1 MQGYPPRAFDEGD
14 TDSTYPSPG
23 KEEKKSERRGVI
35 NRVNRAC
42 NNCRR
47 MKMRCVGAEDPP
59 CKRCR
64 NGGLEC
70 IMEKPGRSGNENVG
84 EDRIRSLETQ
94 VAGIQNT
101 LSDLVQTLR
110 AGMSSGASNGSGH
123 TPDYGQGYAPMSAI
137 QGASPRTLHQLPG
150 LASQPRHSPQAVGVT
165 PPNNLQALLGR
176 GSQGTINP
184 YVSAGSPYPQPIHRQ
199 ERKPWQAFSTP
210 GADSEAS
217 RRHMSLPPSRA
228 GSEDR
233 DDMLGPDDIVAPLG
247 AMSNMAGL
255 VEAAVERAR
264 EEKARGDP
272 GSSSA
277 GKRDADEERGGVQK
291 KSRVSFSSDGPA
303 VVEAQGLPQT
313 LAAAK
318 PKSRVKKTH
327 VHAYP
332 DAVELGIVTEEEG
345 RELMSI
351 YYSGSSNFIP
361 CYDPSFD
368 TWDSLKIRSPFSIT
382 TIVMVG
388 ARVRDGG
395 GPVSDVQ
402 RLCREHV
409 QKIAQGTMFNPV
421 ARVEAVQAMSILAA
435 FSDNGWLPG
444 GHAVRMALDI
454 GINKSFIK
462 LLRSGMGKGKTPEE
476 LEEERPLVV
485 HSRVWFC
492 LYLMEHQMAY
502 GMGRPAILRED
513 ESIHQCRRLLE
524 HPLSITSD
532 ARLVSTVELTALR
545 APLHIELTA
554 SPDLPIEPSTLT
566 RLKQA
571 NHEFD
576 SWERYWDRVLSDRFG
591 KARGDF
597 YRESLVIQRQYAELF
612 VNSQLLRGIREPSD
626 VVSMPEE
633 KRALAIRAMR
643 NAQTVLEVCLKG
655 QNYRNGLRYAVHYTH
670 VCAAF
675 AASFLIRIARLFP
688 QELNLKKTAKDVEE
702 LAGILAEIPA
712 GRYARSL
719 RLILRRARRAKVIP
733 AASQRT
739 SPTRIPAPL
748 PLTNSTG
755 AAAAGATPAGESPF
769 SPTALVNTPFLA
781 VSPSNNLLLNATT
794 QLLDESPQS
803 AQELSEFDLLFAREN
818 LERSGLQIG
827 EGEHLPLF
835 LDGHSLGGIQ
845 AAGDPTA
852 FLGLEQ
858 FFLPADVDTRLAG
871 GQVPQET
878 GDLWW

>member
-1 MQGYPPRAFDEGD
+1 MDANGAD
-14 TDSTYPSPG
+14 TS
-23 KEEKKSERRGVI
+23 
-35 NRVNRAC
+35 
-42 NNCRR
+42 
-47 MKMRCVGAEDPP
+47 
-59 CKRCR
+59 
-64 NGGLEC
+64 
-70 IMEKPGRSGNENVG
+70 
-84 EDRIRSLETQ
+84 RIRSLETQ

-123 TPDYGQGYAPMSAI
+123 TPDNGQGYAAMSAI
-137 QGASPRTLHQLPG
+137 QGASPRTFHPVAG
-150 LASQPRHSPQAVGVT
+150 LASQPRHSPHAPGVT
-165 PPNNLQALLGR
+165 PPNNLQTLLGKA
-176 GSQGTINP
+176 SQGTINP
-184 YVSAGSPYPQPIHRQ
+184 YASASSPYPQPTHRQ
-199 ERKPWQAFSTP
+199 ERKPWQTFSTP

-228 GSEDR
+228 ESEDR
-233 DDMLGPDDIVAPLG
+233 EDMLGPDDIVAPLG

-264 EEKARGDP
+264 EEKARVEVVASP
-272 GSSSA
+272 A
-277 GKRDADEERGGVQK
+277 GKRDADEERGGILK
-291 KSRVSFSSDGPA
+291 KARVSFSSDGPA

-313 LAAAK
+313 LAPAK

-361 CYDPSFD
+361 CYDPCYD

-402 RLCREHV
+402 RLSLEHA

-421 ARVEAVQAMSILAA
+421 ARVEAVQAMSTLAA
-435 FSDNGWLPG
+435 FSGNGWLPG

-454 GINKSFIK
+454 GINKSYIK

-626 VVSMPEE
+626 VVSMPDE

-702 LAGILAEIPA
+702 LAGILAESELLLSHHPRAHTSSGRTLCALFTAHHPSRPA
-712 GRYARSL
+712 RQGHPRRVAAHVSDARRCTSPAHQLDGRRGGWGHPRCPDALLSN
-719 RLILRRARRAKVIP
+719 RARQHPLPRRLP
-733 AASQRT
+733 QQPPPERDH
-739 SPTRIPAPL
+739 PAPRRVA
-748 PLTNSTG
+748 PVC
-755 AAAAGATPAGESPF
+755 AR
-769 SPTALVNTPFLA
+769 
-781 VSPSNNLLLNATT
+781 
-794 QLLDESPQS
+794 
-803 AQELSEFDLLFAREN
+803 AQR
-818 LERSGLQIG
+818 
-827 EGEHLPLF
+827 
-835 LDGHSLGGIQ
+835 
-845 AAGDPTA
+845 
-852 FLGLEQ
+852 
-858 FFLPADVDTRLAG
+858 V
-871 GQVPQET
+871 
-878 GDLWW
+878 

>member
-1 MQGYPPRAFDEGD
+1 
-14 TDSTYPSPG
+14 
-23 KEEKKSERRGVI
+23 
-35 NRVNRAC
+35 
-42 NNCRR
+42 
-47 MKMRCVGAEDPP
+47 
-59 CKRCR
+59 
-64 NGGLEC
+64 
-70 IMEKPGRSGNENVG
+70 
-84 EDRIRSLETQ
+84 
-94 VAGIQNT
+94 
-101 LSDLVQTLR
+101 
-110 AGMSSGASNGSGH
+110 
-123 TPDYGQGYAPMSAI
+123 
-137 QGASPRTLHQLPG
+137 
-150 LASQPRHSPQAVGVT
+150 
-165 PPNNLQALLGR
+165 
-176 GSQGTINP
+176 
-184 YVSAGSPYPQPIHRQ
+184 
-199 ERKPWQAFSTP
+199 
-210 GADSEAS
+210 
-217 RRHMSLPPSRA
+217 MSLPPSRA

-233 DDMLGPDDIVAPLG
+233 DDILGPDDIVAPLG

-264 EEKARGDP
+264 EEKARGDATASTP
-272 GSSSA
+272 
-277 GKRDADEERGGVQK
+277 GKRDADEERGGIQK
-291 KSRVSFSSDGPA
+291 KARVSFSSEGPA

-313 LAAAK
+313 LAPAK

-332 DAVELGIVTEEEG
+332 DVVELGIVTEDEG

-395 GPVSDVQ
+395 GPVSEAQ
-402 RLCREHV
+402 RLCREHA

-626 VVSMPEE
+626 VVSMPDE

-702 LAGILAEIPA
+702 LAGILAE
-712 GRYARSL
+712 SES
-719 RLILRRARRAKVIP
+719 P
-733 AASQRT
+733 AAG
-739 SPTRIPAPL
+739 L
-748 PLTNSTG
+748 C
-755 AAAAGATPAGESPF
+755 
-769 SPTALVNTPFLA
+769 
-781 VSPSNNLLLNATT
+781 
-794 QLLDESPQS
+794 
-803 AQELSEFDLLFAREN
+803 
-818 LERSGLQIG
+818 RS
-827 EGEHLPLF
+827 
-835 LDGHSLGGIQ
+835 S
-845 AAGDPTA
+845 
-852 FLGLEQ
+852 
-858 FFLPADVDTRLAG
+858 
-871 GQVPQET
+871 
-878 GDLWW
+878 

>member
-1 MQGYPPRAFDEGD
+1 M
-14 TDSTYPSPG
+14 
-23 KEEKKSERRGVI
+23 
-35 NRVNRAC
+35 
-42 NNCRR
+42 
-47 MKMRCVGAEDPP
+47 
-59 CKRCR
+59 
-64 NGGLEC
+64 
-70 IMEKPGRSGNENVG
+70 
-84 EDRIRSLETQ
+84 
-94 VAGIQNT
+94 AGIQNT

-123 TPDYGQGYAPMSAI
+123 TPDYGQGYVPMSAI
-137 QGASPRTLHQLPG
+137 QGASPRTFHPIPG
-150 LASQPRHSPQAVGVT
+150 LAPQPRHSPQATGVT
-165 PPNNLQALLGR
+165 PPNNLQSLLGKA
-176 GSQGTINP
+176 SQGTINP
-184 YVSAGSPYPQPIHRQ
+184 YASASSPYPQPTHRQ
-199 ERKPWQAFSTP
+199 ERKPWQTFSTP

-233 DDMLGPDDIVAPLG
+233 DDILGPDDIVAPLG

-264 EEKARGDP
+264 EEKARGDATASTP
-272 GSSSA
+272 
-277 GKRDADEERGGVQK
+277 GKRDADEERGGIQK
-291 KSRVSFSSDGPA
+291 KARVSFSSEGPA

-313 LAAAK
+313 LAPAK

-332 DAVELGIVTEEEG
+332 DVVELGIVTEDEG

-402 RLCREHV
+402 RLCREHA

-626 VVSMPEE
+626 VVSMPDE

-702 LAGILAEIPA
+702 LAGILAE
-712 GRYARSL
+712 SE
-719 RLILRRARRAKVIP
+719 
-733 AASQRT
+733 
-739 SPTRIPAPL
+739 L
-748 PLTNSTG
+748 PS
-755 AAAAGATPAGESPF
+755 
-769 SPTALVNTPFLA
+769 
-781 VSPSNNLLLNATT
+781 
-794 QLLDESPQS
+794 
-803 AQELSEFDLLFAREN
+803 
-818 LERSGLQIG
+818 
-827 EGEHLPLF
+827 
-835 LDGHSLGGIQ
+835 
-845 AAGDPTA
+845 
-852 FLGLEQ
+852 
-858 FFLPADVDTRLAG
+858 
-871 GQVPQET
+871 
-878 GDLWW
+878 

>member
-1 MQGYPPRAFDEGD
+1 MQGYPPRAFEEGD
-14 TDSTYPSPG
+14 TDSNYPSPG

-70 IMEKPGRSGNENVG
+70 IMEKPGRGGNENVG
-84 EDRIRSLETQ
+84 DDRIRSLETQ

-123 TPDYGQGYAPMSAI
+123 TPDYGQGYAAMSAI
-137 QGASPRTLHQLPG
+137 QGTSPRTFHPVPG
-150 LASQPRHSPQAVGVT
+150 LTSQPRHSSQPAGVT
-165 PPNNLQALLGR
+165 PPNNLQSLLGR
-176 GSQGTINP
+176 ASQGTINP
-184 YVSAGSPYPQPIHRQ
+184 YASASTSYSQPIHRA

-210 GADSEAS
+210 GTDIEAS

-233 DDMLGPDDIVAPLG
+233 EDMLGPDDIVAPLG
-247 AMSNMAGL
+247 AMSSMAGL

-264 EEKARGDP
+264 EEKAHGEITAP
-272 GSSSA
+272 TP
-277 GKRDADEERGGVQK
+277 GKRDAEEERGGIQK
-291 KSRVSFSSDGPA
+291 KSRMSFSSDGPA

-313 LAAAK
+313 LAPAK

-345 RELMSI
+345 RELMGI

-368 TWDSLKIRSPFSIT
+368 TWDSLKVRSPFSIT

-395 GPVSDVQ
+395 GPVSHVQ
-402 RLCREHV
+402 RLCLEHV

-435 FSDNGWLPG
+435 FSDNGWLAG

-462 LLRSGMGKGKTPEE
+462 LLRSGMGNGKTPEE

-502 GMGRPAILRED
+502 GTGRPAILRED

-626 VVSMPEE
+626 VVSMPDE

-733 AASQRT
+733 AASERT
-739 SPTRIPAPL
+739 SPHRAHALL
-748 PLTNSTG
+748 PLTNATG
-755 AAAAGATPAGESPF
+755 AAAAGATPAEQSPF
-769 SPTALVNTPFLA
+769 TPTALLNTPFLA
-781 VSPSNNLLLNATT
+781 VSPNNLLLNATN

-835 LDGHSLGGIQ
+835 LDGHSLGDIQ
-845 AAGDPTA
+845 TTGDPSA

-858 FFLPADVDTRLAG
+858 FFLPADVDNRLAG
-871 GQVPQET
+871 GNVPQET
-878 GDLWW
+878 ADLWW

>member
-1 MQGYPPRAFDEGD
+1 
-14 TDSTYPSPG
+14 
-23 KEEKKSERRGVI
+23 
-35 NRVNRAC
+35 
-42 NNCRR
+42 
-47 MKMRCVGAEDPP
+47 
-59 CKRCR
+59 
-64 NGGLEC
+64 
-70 IMEKPGRSGNENVG
+70 
-84 EDRIRSLETQ
+84 
-94 VAGIQNT
+94 
-101 LSDLVQTLR
+101 
-110 AGMSSGASNGSGH
+110 
-123 TPDYGQGYAPMSAI
+123 
-137 QGASPRTLHQLPG
+137 
-150 LASQPRHSPQAVGVT
+150 
-165 PPNNLQALLGR
+165 
-176 GSQGTINP
+176 
-184 YVSAGSPYPQPIHRQ
+184 
-199 ERKPWQAFSTP
+199 
-210 GADSEAS
+210 
-217 RRHMSLPPSRA
+217 
-228 GSEDR
+228 
-233 DDMLGPDDIVAPLG
+233 MLGPDDIVAPLG

-264 EEKARGDP
+264 EEKARGD
-272 GSSSA
+272 SVSA
-277 GKRDADEERGGVQK
+277 STPGKRESDDDKGGIQK
-291 KSRVSFSSDGPA
+291 KARMSFSSDGPA

-313 LAAAK
+313 LAPPK
-318 PKSRVKKTH
+318 PKSKVKKTH

-332 DAVELGIVTEEEG
+332 DAVELGIVSEEEG

-368 TWDSLKIRSPFSIT
+368 TWESLKVRSPFSIT
-382 TIVMVG
+382 TIVLVG

-395 GPVSDVQ
+395 GPASEVQ
-402 RLCREHV
+402 RRCREH
-409 QKIAQGTMFNPV
+409 AQEVAQNTMFNPV
-421 ARVEAVQAMSILAA
+421 ARVEAVQAMSTLAG

-444 GHAVRMALDI
+444 GHAVRMAVDM

-462 LLRSGMGKGKTPEE
+462 LLRSGMGKGKTPEQ

-532 ARLVSTVELTALR
+532 ARLISTVELTALR

-554 SPDLPIEPSTLT
+554 SPDLPIEQSTLK

-633 KRALAIRAMR
+633 KRLLAIRAMR

-702 LAGILAEIPA
+702 LAGILAESEFARDILYSGSELTPVPA

-733 AASQRT
+733 AASLRT
-739 SPTRIPAPL
+739 SPTRPNALL
-748 PLTNSTG
+748 PLTTTAG
-755 AAAAGATPAGESPF
+755 AASTSTPAAASPAPGTVGF
-769 SPTALVNTPFLA
+769 SPSALVNPTFLPTPAA
-781 VSPSNNLLLNATT
+781 VSPANLLLSATS
-794 QLLDESPQS
+794 QLLEDSPQS
-803 AQELSEFDLLFAREN
+803 AQEISEFDFLFAQEN
-818 LERSGLQIG
+818 LERSGLQLG
-827 EGEHLPLF
+827 EGDQLPLF
-835 LDGHSLGGIQ
+835 LDGHSLGGTS
-845 AAGDPTA
+845 AADPSA
-852 FLGLEQ
+852 WLGLEN
-858 FFLPADVDTRLAG
+858 FFLPADVDNRLAG
-871 GQVPQET
+871 GNPLSAEAQS
-878 GDLWW
+878 DLWW